1 MPIALTCRKFDNDSF
16 LQSLKSRLIDRP
28 LRSDTPN
35 ARKSPTYLLQIQ
47 LTDADQNFS
56 WSSDGIVALQAVLPI
71 FGCPAEPA
79 PDRIDSHPGPV
90 GRAVASYIACA
101 TGSIQ
106 IAIQSDATAPAS
118 SISFIPSKNL
128 FAKLNLFA

>member
-79 PDRIDSHPGPV
+79 PTELIRIQAQLAAPLPAISHV
-90 GRAVASYIACA
+90 L
-101 TGSIQ
+101 
-106 IAIQSDATAPAS
+106 PAR
-118 SISFIPSKNL
+118 FRLRFNLMLLHRHLPSVLYLLRIFSQN
-128 FAKLNLFA
+128 